1 MRRVRKIEGDPMTE
15 ATIPV
20 PDPPVGESAPEA
32 PIVLYDVV
40 DERVATITLNRPGKA
55 NSQTPAML
63 DLLDE
68 CFMRAANDPQVRVIV
83 LQANG
88 KHFSAGHDISGSNN
102 TDRAAGA
109 ATTIDLKRD
118 GLAGIYEWET
128 KSYIGYSR
136 KWRDIRKPTIAAVQ
150 GQCIAGGLLLCW
162 PCDLIIAADNAK
174 FSDPV
179 VRMGIGGVEY
189 HGHTWEV
196 GVRKAKEWLF
206 TAKTFTAEEAERY
219 GMVNRVVPVDELR
232 SATMDLAREIAQM
245 HPFALAQAKRAVNQ
259 TQDIQGFYTAL
270 QAVFDIHSTGHG
282 HAMSVS
288 GYPILVDLDQ
298 MKKSLKDT

>member
-1 MRRVRKIEGDPMTE
+1 MSDDE
-15 ATIPV
+15 AL
-20 PDPPVGESAPEA
+20 
-32 PIVLYDVV
+32 VLYEV
-40 DERVATITLNRPGKA
+40 DDRVAVITLNRPGKA
-55 NSQTPAML
+55 NSQTPQLL
-63 DLLDE
+63 DLLNDLM
-68 CFMRAANDPQVRVIV
+68 MRAAADPDVRVIV

-88 KHFSAGHDISGSNN
+88 KHFSAGHDISGSNEQ
-102 TDRAAGA
+102 
-109 ATTIDLKRD
+109 TTGSDEFPDWKAS

-128 KSYIGYSR
+128 KRYIGYSR
-136 KWRDIRKPTIAAVQ
+136 AWRDIRKPTLAAVQ

-162 PCDLIIAADNAK
+162 PMDIIIAADNAK

-206 TAKTFTAEEAERY
+206 TAKTFTADEAERY
-219 GMVNRVVPVDELR
+219 GMVNHVVPLDDLR
-232 SATMDLAREIAQM
+232 TFTMGMARQIAQM

-259 TQDIQGFYTAL
+259 TQDIQGFYNAV
-270 QAVFDIHSTGHG
+270 QAVFDIHQTGHG
-282 HAMSVS
+282 HAIAIN

-298 MKKSLKDT
+298 MKASMKDA